1 MQVWFWSAEK
11 QAVAMGNWS
20 LQPPS
25 QQAGFRE
32 PPIRERVRGAL
43 KYDEGKQAEW
53 RDVSGRPC
61 SSTTSAGFRPETGIG
76 RRDRPGSPVA

>member
-1 MQVWFWSAEK
+1 
-11 QAVAMGNWS
+11 MGNWS

-32 PPIRERVRGAL
+32 PPIRDGVRGLL

-53 RDVSGRPC
+53 RDVSGRPWQVYYLRWFP
-61 SSTTSAGFRPETGIG
+61 A
-76 RRDRPGSPVA
+76 RDRYRAIEAARQSPGA